1 MFLGKAPA
9 SCYCNPEVRHVYKRK
24 GRLCSDLL
32 LICVNIL
39 HFIISP
45 SLSQLKCGLGINT
58 APALTKNWNL
68 HIWTSQGVRVFL
80 FLLPCAR
87 RVCFRIDNLI
97 PYTINT
103 WPDGPEFPLF
113 SFNTDWILWNKKS
126 HCHTIVVFILCLYP
140 VLLLFTC
147 AWFFCSEF
155 CEDCMIISFTDVWRK
170 TNVERFQLA
179 GTFFTIDCTEVN
191 TSQAIC
197 IPFK

>member
-1 MFLGKAPA
+1 MNLSKGWENGHSGIWSTHWESDGRYMQSGREYLIVFDKPISTSFEKYWCLDDSKMFLGKAPA

-113 SFNTDWILWNKKS
+113 SFNTDWIHS
-126 HCHTIVVFILCLYP
+126 
-140 VLLLFTC
+140 
-147 AWFFCSEF
+147 
-155 CEDCMIISFTDVWRK
+155 
-170 TNVERFQLA
+170 VE
-179 GTFFTIDCTEVN
+179 
-191 TSQAIC
+191 
-197 IPFK
+197 